1 MDPQAFH
8 DFEHAGWQRAA
19 ARYIDAFSMLT
30 RQTAEPLLD
39 AVRVN
44 AGTRLLDVATGP
56 GFIAA
61 AAHARGAIV
70 VGLDFSRA
78 MIAAARAS
86 HPSIEFRE
94 GDAEALPFETAS
106 FDAVVMN
113 FGMLHLARPE
123 TAIAEARRVL
133 RRGGRFAFTV
143 WGPPEAAV
151 GFGIVNRAIADFGT
165 PDIGLPEGP
174 PFFQFSDAS
183 ACERTL
189 AAAGFDDVD
198 VATLPLS
205 WRVPAPDAVFAAVTD
220 GGVRTSAVLR
230 AQTPEALAQI
240 RAAVR
245 RGVEAYAT
253 SDGTLAIPMLVI
265 LASATCATTAD
276 RGSKGV

>member
-1 MDPQAFH
+1 
-8 DFEHAGWQRAA
+8 
-19 ARYIDAFSMLT
+19 
-30 RQTAEPLLD
+30 
-39 AVRVN
+39 
-44 AGTRLLDVATGP
+44 
-56 GFIAA
+56 
-61 AAHARGAIV
+61 
-70 VGLDFSRA
+70 
-78 MIAAARAS
+78 MIAAARAD

-94 GDAEALPFETAS
+94 GDAEALPFEPAT

-143 WGPPEAAV
+143 WGPPEAAL
-151 GFGIVNRAIADFGT
+151 GFGIVNRAVADFGT

-183 ACERTL
+183 ACRRTL
-189 AAAGFDDVD
+189 ATAGFADVE
-198 VATLPLS
+198 VTAVPLA
-205 WRVPAPDAVFAAVTD
+205 WRVPAPDAVFAAVSD

-245 RGVEAYAT
+245 RGVETYAT
-253 SDGTLAIPMLVI
+253 SDGAFAIPMLVI
-265 LASATCATTAD
+265 LASATSPTTAD
-276 RGSKGV
+276 HGPKGV